1 MILSHLSR
9 LLLCTAGALLV
20 AACNPGNTEGP
31 ETPADARVVA
41 DLLLTNGRI
50 YTLSWPDPD
59 REGQP
64 AESAPVQDGE
74 WQADAEALAIQGGL
88 IIAVGSNS
96 DVEAFQGPAT
106 RVVDLRG
113 ATVVPGLVESHGH
126 FQELGEQAERVDV
139 SYATTTAE
147 MAALVAERKKDVA
160 PGEWILGGGWDEGAW
175 ADALPTRAE
184 LDRVSPDQPVLLK
197 GRRGFGILVNGAAL
211 DIAGVSAEMPS
222 PSGGEIVKDDAGEPT
237 GVFLNRAQ
245 ALINDV
251 MPQPTLEQ
259 KRRRLLF
266 GLNEMVRAGYVSV
279 HHAGVYGD
287 YMPAYESL
295 AEDSAL
301 PVRVD
306 VMLAARPENLALME
320 KWIASGPTRSSDA
333 FLQVRGV
340 KAYYD
345 GSLGS
350 RGAQLIEDYSDQPG
364 YRGVAGEAYGF
375 PEDLVTRAMQAGFQV
390 GVHAIGDAGNRAV
403 LDFYERVFE
412 QYPETRA
419 LRHRVEHAQIIHPD
433 DFPRFGELNLVAS
446 MEPGHAVEDSPWAE
460 TRVGP
465 QRIRG
470 GYAWRTLR
478 RNGAGL
484 IFNSDLSGTDY
495 DIFYGL
501 HSAVTRKT
509 RDGEPPGGWYPEE
522 AVTMEEALR
531 AYTLWPARASG
542 REALTGSLEVGK
554 WADITVLSI
563 DPFAVVAEDPAQLLE
578 GEVLMTVIDGRIVLD
593 KSMNTALPGVSD

>member
-1 MILSHLSR
+1 MPSR
-9 LLLCTAGALLV
+9 ISASTLLLTTIFLLTACGSETGSGQAQP
-20 AACNPGNTEGP
+20 AAH
-31 ETPADARVVA
+31 TPAA
-41 DLLLTNGRI
+41 DLLLHNGRV
-50 YTLSWPDPD
+50 YTFAWADPD
-59 REGQP
+59 REGRP
-64 AESAPVQDGE
+64 AADAPVAADG
-74 WQADAEALAIQGGL
+74 WVPDAEAVAIRAGRIMAAGSMESLGTLQGAETL
-88 IIAVGSNS
+88 
-96 DVEAFQGPAT
+96 
-106 RVVDLRG
+106 VVNLQG
-113 ATVVPGLVESHGH
+113 ATVIPGLVESHGH
-126 FQELGEQAERVDV
+126 FHELGEQAERVDV
-139 SYATTTAE
+139 STATTTAE
-147 MAALVAERKKDVA
+147 MAALVAARIPETA
-160 PGEWILGGGWDEGAW
+160 PGEWIFGGGWDEGAW

-184 LDRVSPDQPVLLK
+184 LDAAVPDHPVLLK
-197 GRRGFGILVNGAAL
+197 GRRGFGILVNAAAL

-222 PSGGEIVKDDAGEPT
+222 PSGGEIVKDEAGDPT

-251 MPQPTLEQ
+251 IPEPTLAQ
-259 KRRRLLF
+259 KERRLLA
-266 GLNEMVRAGYVSV
+266 GLNAMARAGYVDV

-295 AEDSAL
+295 ASAGAL
-301 PVRVD
+301 PVRVEI
-306 VMLAARPENLALME
+306 MLAARPENMALME
-320 KWIASGPTRSSDA
+320 KWIALGPTADPED
-333 FLQVRGV
+333 FLQVRAV

-364 YRGVAGEAYGF
+364 HRGVAGEAYGF
-375 PEDLVTRAMQAGFQV
+375 PEEVVTRAMAAGFQV

-412 QYPETRA
+412 QHPRA
-419 LRHRVEHAQIIHPD
+419 RDLRHRVEHAQIIHPN
-433 DFPRFGELNLVAS
+433 DFARFGELNLVAS

-460 TRVGP
+460 ARVGP

-509 RDGEPPGGWYPEE
+509 RDGEPPAGWYPEE

-531 AYTLWPARASG
+531 AYTVWPARASG
-542 REALTGSLEVGK
+542 RESLTGTIVPGK

-563 DPFAVVAEDPAQLLE
+563 DPFAVAGADPAGLLN
-578 GEVLMTVIDGRIVLD
+578 GAVLMTVVDGRVVYNALD
-593 KSMNTALPGVSD
+593 GESKGGVSE